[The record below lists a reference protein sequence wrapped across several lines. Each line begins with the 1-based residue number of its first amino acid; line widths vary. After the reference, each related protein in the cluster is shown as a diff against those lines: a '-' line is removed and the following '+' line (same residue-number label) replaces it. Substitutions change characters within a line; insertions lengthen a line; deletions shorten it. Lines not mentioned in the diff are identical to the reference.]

1 MAHRS
6 YRVSPAWARVLCWLT
21 LAGMGIQDGVAM
33 VAAVIAGSVALP
45 GFGLGS
51 GIEAMASQVVI

>member
-1 MAHRS
+1 
-6 YRVSPAWARVLCWLT
+6 
-21 LAGMGIQDGVAM
+21 MGIEGGVAM